1 MIGSLTQQAARKF
14 GDRVAIIAGKE
25 SLTFAEIEQ
34 RVSSFAG
41 GLQMLGVG
49 VDDRVVLHLPN
60 GWRWI
65 VAYYAIVRLG
75 AVVVPAN
82 ILLSI
87 DEVAYIATDSQ
98 AVMVISTGERCAAVS
113 SRLANGAP
121 MGFVASDRGG
131 EGMAN
136 YEDLLSAAPA
146 PAVTR
151 DPGDLCSIGYTS
163 GTTGRPKGAMLSHR
177 AIHTSATMTATM
189 HARQEGEVVVSALPL
204 PHVYGNIVLHCTF
217 LCGMTLVV
225 MERFAPA
232 TTIVLLGRYK
242 ATLFEGVPTM
252 YHYLLNEPAL
262 HSADLSTLRRC
273 TVGGQTMPTSTIE
286 AVEAAFGCPL
296 LELWGMTEVAGP
308 AISHSL
314 HSPSRHGSIGLPFP
328 GMEVRVADMEDGERD
343 APDGEAGELLVRGPL
358 VMDGYYNNP
367 DATKGALS
375 EDGWLKTGD
384 VVRRDRD
391 GYLYVLDRKKDM
403 IITAGYN
410 IYPAELEQV
419 IAAHPAVAMVAVAGI
434 PDQAKGE
441 LAKAF
446 VVLKKG
452 ASLDAHELF
461 THCRGA
467 LASYK
472 VPRHVEFVESL
483 PTTSTGK
490 VMRRALREASSP
502 SPQPSKLEEMPQ

>member
-1 MIGSLTQQAARKF
+1 MIGALTEQAAQRF
-14 GDRVAIIAGKE
+14 GERIAIIAGKD
-25 SLTFAEIEQ
+25 SVTFEEMER
-34 RVSSFAG
+34 RVAAFAG
-41 GLQMLGVG
+41 GLRDLGVG

-82 ILLSI
+82 FLLST
-87 DEVAYIATDSQ
+87 DEVAYIAADAQ
-98 AVMVISTGERCAAVS
+98 AVAMISIGDRCSAVANRLDNAKAIHLVAMDPSDETMVDYKTV
-113 SRLANGAP
+113 
-121 MGFVASDRGG
+121 
-131 EGMAN
+131 
-136 YEDLLSAAPA
+136 LSASPVAVVAREPA
-146 PAVTR
+146 
-151 DPGDLCSIGYTS
+151 DLCSIGYTS
-163 GTTGRPKGAMLSHR
+163 GTTGKPKGAMLSHR

-217 LCGMTLVV
+217 LCGMTLVI

-273 TVGGQTMPTSTIE
+273 TVGGQTIPTSTIE
-286 AVEAAFGCPL
+286 AIEAVFGCPL

-308 AISHSL
+308 AVSHSP
-314 HSPSRHGSIGLPFP
+314 HSPPRHGSIGLPYP
-328 GMEVRVADMEDGERD
+328 GMEVRVASLSDQMQEADE
-343 APDGEAGELLVRGPL
+343 GEAGELLVRGPL
-358 VMDGYYNNP
+358 VMDGYYN
-367 DATKGALS
+367 DVEATRNVLT

-391 GYLYVLDRKKDM
+391 GYLYVLDRKKDV

-410 IYPAELEQV
+410 IYPAEVEQV

-434 PDQAKGE
+434 EDPIKGE

-446 VVLKKG
+446 IVLKAG
-452 ASLDAHELF
+452 ASLKENELLA
-461 THCRGA
+461 HCRDV

-472 VPRHVEFVESL
+472 VPRHVEFVSDL

-490 VMRRALREASSP
+490 IMRRVLREVAAPNPEPLAS
-502 SPQPSKLEEMPQ
+502 